1 MLVQLRRL
9 CRVCHLYRSAK
20 RAQTKPDTAL
30 PRPIEVGWL
39 LLSLT
44 SQRKKIWEELK
55 CPAATNE
62 LKRAMG
68 LEQIQNMFLAPALA
82 FGAWNPFLA
91 TGLKGNAQTH
101 EGFGTIASEW
111 QVFAAHRLQEDIA
124 LMQRLMRCCS
134 PDQILAAYTDFWHR
148 AAEDYGKEIIT
159 MTKLMTGV
167 TSKMVATSQA
177 DTNEA
182 ASTSQHP
189 WQRAAA

>member
-1 MLVQLRRL
+1 
-9 CRVCHLYRSAK
+9 
-20 RAQTKPDTAL
+20 
-30 PRPIEVGWL
+30 
-39 LLSLT
+39 
-44 SQRKKIWEELK
+44 
-55 CPAATNE
+55 
-62 LKRAMG
+62 
-68 LEQIQNMFLAPALA
+68 MFLASALHLA
-82 FGAWNPFLA
+82 RGNPFLA
-91 TGLKGNAQTH
+91 AAVKGNAQTH

-111 QVFAAHRLQEDIA
+111 QGFVAHRLQEDMA

-189 WQRAAA
+189 